1 MTDFNLICFTVV
13 SISAIHT
20 LSGPDHYLPFIIL
33 SRSKKW
39 SLNKTIL
46 WTCLCGFAHVLS
58 SVIIGLLG
66 IFLGLTISKIFHIET
81 IRGEFAAW
89 LLLIFGIAY
98 LVYALYKLKQNKA
111 HKHFDVSNNGEIYVF
126 EHQHGQSILPNKK
139 YKVTPWVMFFIFAL
153 GPSEPLIPLIIYPYI
168 NYSFIEIGVL
178 IALYT
183 GSTIFIMLSLV
194 ILGFFGS
201 RFVNYEGFEK
211 YIDIISSI
219 AIIICGIGMVFLE
232 W

>member
-20 LSGPDHYLPFIIL
+20 FSGPDHYLPFIVL

-39 SLNKTIL
+39 TLSKTVL

-58 SVIIGLLG
+58 SVVLGILG
-66 IFLGLTISKIFHIET
+66 IFLGITVSKIFDIEV

-89 LLLIFGIAY
+89 LLLIFGVAY
-98 LVYALYKLKQNKA
+98 IFYAFYKLRKNKI
-111 HKHFDVSNNGEIYVF
+111 HKHFNVSETGDIFVF
-126 EHQHGQSILPNKK
+126 EHQHGQTVQPNKN

-168 NYSFIEIGVL
+168 NYSFVETGIL
-178 IALYT
+178 ISLYT
-183 GSTIFIMLSLV
+183 FTTIVMMLSLV
-194 ILGFFGS
+194 LLGFYGS
-201 RFVNYEGFEK
+201 KFINYKGFEK
-211 YIDIISSI
+211 YIDLISGF
-219 AIIICGIGMVFLE
+219 AITICGIGMVFLE